1 MKEGA
6 ERICRRILADA
17 REKAEKISAE
27 AANKADDILSGAE
40 KEAEKRRNKS
50 WGALKRG

>member
-6 ERICRRILADA
+6 EDLPAILADA
-17 REKAEKISAE
+17 GKAEKISAE

-40 KEAEKRRNKS
+40 KEAEKRREQIL
-50 WGALKRG
+50 GRAQRG